1 MRTDRGFRLGVLAS
15 LIVSGLACSG
25 CSTMNNTEKGAAI
38 GAAGGGAVGLGVGA
52 LTNSPRLG
60 AAVGALGGGALGA
73 AFGSNKDDKEQKQ
86 RDVQQAQ
93 AVAVAQAQ
101 ADQQRMGI
109 FDVIHMSKANQSEQ
123 VIINQIANTGSTFN
137 LTPSDLDQL
146 KLEGVSDRVI
156 GAMQNARVAR
166 PVAPARVVVVEPQP
180 TTIIYQQGVPVYGPP
195 PIYAAP
201 RPVVYG
207 GYYYRHH

>member
-1 MRTDRGFRLGVLAS
+1 
-15 LIVSGLACSG
+15 
-25 CSTMNNTEKGAAI
+25 
-38 GAAGGGAVGLGVGA
+38 
-52 LTNSPRLG
+52 
-60 AAVGALGGGALGA
+60 
-73 AFGSNKDDKEQKQ
+73 
-86 RDVQQAQ
+86 VQQAQ

-180 TTIIYQQGVPVYGPP
+180 TTIIYQQSP
-195 PIYAAP
+195 PIYVAP
-201 RPVVYG
+201 RPVVF
-207 GYYYRHH
+207 GYHHHRHW